1 MNNIFAKL
9 LYEMEKGHDTVLV
22 SITAEDGSAPRGVG
36 SQMLVG
42 AQGRILGTVGGGA
55 VERRS
60 KELAMDLLARRQ
72 SGRHAFRL
80 RKNAVEDIGMICGG
94 DVDVL
99 LQYISATDPVWKALA
114 GRLTEQVQEKQNG
127 WLVQRLDGGTPA
139 LLGEDGELLAGETP
153 VTEENLLCAGG
164 LCTEEYLSLPL
175 PVGERV
181 VIFGGGHCGQ
191 ALAPVLKSVGFRV
204 TVFDDRPE
212 FLTEE
217 LFPDAEERVC
227 GDFLRV
233 ADSLTLN
240 ERDYAVVMTYG
251 HSRDYEVQEQILRR
265 PLAYV
270 GVIGSRTKTA
280 AVNRRLREA
289 GVPEEAIQSV
299 HTPIGM
305 DIKSVTPA
313 EIAVSIAGELILVRA
328 LRREATGVIARGCPS
343 R

>member
-1 MNNIFAKL
+1 MNTIFAKL

-22 SITAEDGSAPRGVG
+22 SITDENGSAPRGVG

-42 AQGRILGTVGGGA
+42 AQGRIIGTIGGGA

-60 KELAMDLLARRQ
+60 RELAMKLLAEGR
-72 SGRHAFRL
+72 SDRHAYQL
-80 RKNAVEDIGMICGG
+80 HKNETEDIGMVCGG

-99 LQYISATDPVWKALA
+99 LQFISGTDPVWKKLA
-114 GRLTEQVQEKQNG
+114 GKLMEQVGEKRNG
-127 WLVQRLDGGTPA
+127 WFIQRLDGGVPA
-139 LLGEDGELLAGETP
+139 LLGERGELLAGEMP
-153 VTEENLLCAGG
+153 VSEENLLCAGG
-164 LCTEEYLSLPL
+164 LCTGDFFSLPL

-191 ALAPVLKSVGFRV
+191 ALVPVLKSIGFRV

-212 FLTEE
+212 FVTEE
-217 LFPDAEERVC
+217 RFPEAEERIC
-227 GDFLRV
+227 GDFLRIS
-233 ADSLTLN
+233 DYLTLS

-251 HSRDYEVQEQILRR
+251 HSRDFEVEEQILRQ

-270 GVIGSRTKTA
+270 GVIGSRSKTA
-280 AVNRRLREA
+280 AVNRRLRER

-299 HTPIGM
+299 HTPIGI

-313 EIAVSIAGELILVRA
+313 EIAVSIAGELIYVRA
-328 LRREATGVIARGCPS
+328 LRREELGIVARGCPS